1 MLVDPRL
8 VDNFQRPLVT
18 QATSLSGDIRSIL
31 DVPDIDDRTKV
42 TMYQQ
47 ALSKYLNSHHRL
59 TDEHAAPIK
68 VETVAKETEEFDE
81 NNILTSLPQPSCTD
95 AEELLKLIKEHTS
108 LGWDQK
114 GRLLRDGSAVEGSQI
129 SESVEN
135 LVKKNKKRKT
145 EPIGWNVFS
154 AALKNVWP
162 PQTVEQI
169 LPPPT
174 AQQQSRKTTRKQKRK
189 NRWESY

>member
-1 MLVDPRL
+1 MNNSVFGKTMENIRKHQRVELVPDSRRLKKMMLVDPRF
-8 VDNFQRPLVT
+8 VHNFQRPLVT

-47 ALSKYLNSHHRL
+47 ALSKYLNVHHRL
-59 TDEHAAPIK
+59 TDEHAPPIK

-81 NNILTSLPQPSCTD
+81 NNILTSLPQPLRTD
-95 AEELLKLIKEHTS
+95 AEELLKLIKELTF

-129 SESVEN
+129 SELVEN
-135 LVKKNKKRKT
+135 LVKKNKRGKLNLSVGT
-145 EPIGWNVFS
+145 CFLQP
-154 AALKNVWP
+154 
-162 PQTVEQI
+162 
-169 LPPPT
+169 
-174 AQQQSRKTTRKQKRK
+174 
-189 NRWESY
+189 